1 MQICPVDSLR
11 SLIKHFLILESE
23 GPVNHQMFADGNPG
37 IVFHYDQPI
46 SEGSQLNTTPR
57 SFLYGQLKDCKHL
70 ISSGKTGMVV
80 AVLQPS
86 GIYAL
91 TGMPSNTFKN
101 HFIALADVL
110 GYPAR
115 ALEEEILNTS
125 ISAERIRI
133 LETFFIK
140 KYSSLYPV
148 DPQVRHALEL
158 ISTHKGLLPIA
169 WINEKLHIT
178 ERQLERKFNMQIG
191 ISPKYFSGIIKI
203 HHTLKLF
210 QYTPVSNTAQIACEA
225 GYFDQAHFIHDFK
238 KIAGV
243 SPLKYLSQSHKL
255 AVNLFPAGI

>member
-46 SEGSQLNTTPR
+46 SEGSQRNTMPG

-70 ISSGKTGMVV
+70 ISSGKTGLVV
-80 AVLQPS
+80 AVLQPY

-91 TGMPSNTFKN
+91 TGIPANTFKN
-101 HFIALADVL
+101 HFIALTDVL
-110 GYPAR
+110 GHQTR
-115 ALEEEILNTS
+115 ALEEQILNSST
-125 ISAERIRI
+125 SAERIGI

-140 KYSSLYPV
+140 KYSSLHPI
-148 DPQVRHALEL
+148 DPHIRHALEL
-158 ISTHKGLLPIA
+158 ICTHKGLLPIA
-169 WINEKLHIT
+169 WINEKLNIT
-178 ERQLERKFNMQIG
+178 ERQLERKFNTQIG
-191 ISPKYFSGIIKI
+191 TSPKYLSGIVKI

-210 QYTPVSNTAQIACEA
+210 QYTPVSNTAQVACEA

-243 SPLKYLSQSHKL
+243 SPLKYLSHNHRL
-255 AVNLFPAGI
+255 AVNLFPAEV